1 MDPPGESASKTA
13 HPKRA
18 DRSASQGLMQSERP
32 HWFAI
37 VKRTAIG
44 TWSDGFVH
52 AGNLAYVTLFAVFPF
67 LILGAAVFSALGER
81 TDRAV
86 ALSAVLSVLPPS
98 VQQAIGP
105 VAREVIDLRTGWLLW
120 ASCAFALWTMG
131 SLVETIRDILRRAY
145 GTKPAKHF
153 WHHRLTSMGIVAV
166 SVIFLVLSLFIQV
179 LIGAAE
185 ETIGAWSPNL
195 TGMLDKLLLSRVVP
209 AITIYL
215 SVFLLFISLTPAT
228 YRGKQFPKWPGSL
241 LVALWWVGVTVMFP
255 RLLRAMITYNLT
267 YGSLAGIMITL
278 FFFWLI
284 GLGMVAG
291 AELNA
296 ALARTPKEA
305 GPGDADANEQ
315 EEAAQ

>member
-1 MDPPGESASKTA
+1 MDPPSESGSKSTQ
-13 HPKRA
+13 PDRA
-18 DRSASQGLMQSERP
+18 GRAVLRDLALSSPSY
-32 HWFAI
+32 WFAI

-44 TWSDGFVH
+44 TWNDGFVH

-67 LILGAAVFSALGER
+67 LIMGAALFSVLGEHA
-81 TDRAV
+81 DRAD
-86 ALSAVLSVLPPS
+86 ALSTVLSVLPPS
-98 VQQAIGP
+98 VQNAIGP
-105 VAREVIDLRTGWLLW
+105 VANEVVNLRTGWLLW
-120 ASCAFALWTMG
+120 ASCIFALWTMG

-153 WHHRLTSMGIVAV
+153 WHHRLASMGIVAV
-166 SVIFLVLSLFIQV
+166 SVIFLVLSLFVQV
-179 LIGAAE
+179 LIGAVE
-185 ETIGAWSPNL
+185 ETISAWSPDLN
-195 TGMLDKLLLSRVVP
+195 GVLDKLLLSRVIP

-215 SVFLLFISLTPAT
+215 SVFLLFVSLTPSV
-228 YRGKQFPKWPGSL
+228 YRGKRFPKWPGSL
-241 LVALWWVGVTVMFP
+241 LVALWWVGVTMMFP

-305 GPGDADANEQ
+305 GPGNADANEQ

>member
-1 MDPPGESASKTA
+1 MDLPGDSGSKSAQSSRLGEEESRDTIVAGPSYWL
-13 HPKRA
+13 
-18 DRSASQGLMQSERP
+18 G
-32 HWFAI
+32 I

-44 TWSDGFVH
+44 TWNDGFVH

-67 LILGAAVFSALGER
+67 LIMGAAVFSALGEQA
-81 TDRAV
+81 DRAD
-86 ALSAVLSVLPPS
+86 ALGAVLSVLPPS
-98 VQQAIGP
+98 VQNAIGP

-120 ASCAFALWTMG
+120 ASGAFALWTMG

-145 GTKPAKHF
+145 GTRPAKHF
-153 WHHRLTSMGIVAV
+153 WHHRLASMGIVAV

-185 ETIGAWSPNL
+185 ETISAWSPEL
-195 TGMLDKLLLSRVVP
+195 TGLLDKLLLSRVVP

-215 SVFLLFISLTPAT
+215 SVFLLFVSLTPSI
-228 YRGKQFPKWPGSL
+228 YRGKRYPKWPGSL
-241 LVALWWVGVTVMFP
+241 LVASWWVSVTAMFP
-255 RLLRAMITYNLT
+255 PLLRAMITYNLT

-305 GPGDADANEQ
+305 GPGNADANEQ

>member
-1 MDPPGESASKTA
+1 MDLRSDSGSGAAQKSGASGEEPQEPEHGVSYWI
-13 HPKRA
+13 
-18 DRSASQGLMQSERP
+18 GIL
-32 HWFAI
+32 
-37 VKRTAIG
+37 KRTAIG
-44 TWSDGFVH
+44 TWTDGFVH

-67 LILGAAVFSALGER
+67 LIMGAAVVSLLGDQAGRANALG
-81 TDRAV
+81 
-86 ALSAVLSVLPPS
+86 AVLSVLPPS
-98 VQQAIGP
+98 VQQTIAP
-105 VAREVIDLRTGWLLW
+105 VASEVIDLRTGWLLW

-145 GTKPAKHF
+145 GTRPAKHF
-153 WHHRLTSMGIVAV
+153 WHHRLASMGIVAV
-166 SVIFLVLSLFIQV
+166 SVVFLVLSLFVQV

-185 ETIGAWSPNL
+185 ETISGWLPEL
-195 TGMLDKLLLSRVVP
+195 TGMLDKLLLSRVIP

-215 SVFLLFISLTPAT
+215 SVLLLFVSLTPSV
-228 YRGKQFPKWPGSL
+228 YRGKRFPKWPGSL
-241 LVALWWVGVTVMFP
+241 LVTLWWVGVTAMFP

-305 GPGDADANEQ
+305 GPDKANAKEQ